1 VIKKKYGG
9 NGHIQISGQ
18 LLKNPFNDVNT
29 SCRTKR
35 ETNFYICNFSENDRL
50 LSIRTSVTK
59 KQTKIKK

>member
-1 VIKKKYGG
+1 MVKTKYGG
-9 NGHIQISGQ
+9 NGHIHILGQ
-18 LLKNPFNDVNT
+18 LLENPFNDVNT

-35 ETNFYICNFSENDRL
+35 ETSFYIGNFSENDRL